1 MSSLNIIK
9 KYPELLELAYLSERE
24 REHDLHAIFKR
35 DIEDNCQFS
44 FRGWRIYPIKTDGE
58 IDMARLFKHLTCE
71 EIMVENED
79 GTTYPKRVFEMAR
92 SQRLHWINH
101 HVRELTPDNLDVFTI
116 EERDGKKRKV
126 KKTYIYDKVEKY
138 VIVLEQQR
146 SNGGSPDKSGGKF
159 FNSIENL
166 HLCTMNNQGLLA
178 LAQLILPS
186 EILSNFEVVRVEEEA
201 SLIRIYLDESVK
213 AEYKENPE
221 IESKGFCEAV
231 TIRDFPIRD
240 KGVDL
245 IVRRRKWYDKQNNRY
260 FSDSYDLKA
269 EETRYSKEF
278 AAFLKGVYGDDS
290 YDLPFA

>member
-58 IDMARLFKHLTCE
+58 IDMARLFKHLT
-71 EIMVENED
+71 
-79 GTTYPKRVFEMAR
+79 

-146 SNGGSPDKSGGKF
+146 SNGF
-159 FNSIENL
+159 YL
-166 HLCTMNNQGLLA
+166 LTAYHLN
-178 LAQLILPS
+178 
-186 EILSNFEVVRVEEEA
+186 
-201 SLIRIYLDESVK
+201 K
-213 AEYKENPE
+213 EY
-221 IESKGFCEAV
+221 G
-231 TIRDFPIRD
+231 
-240 KGVDL
+240 
-245 IVRRRKWYDKQNNRY
+245 
-260 FSDSYDLKA
+260 LKA
-269 EETRYSKEF
+269 LEKKMKKRLQTP
-278 AAFLKGVYGDDS
+278 L
-290 YDLPFA
+290 

>member
-58 IDMARLFKHLTCE
+58 IGMARLFKHLTCE

-146 SNGGSPDKSGGKF
+146 SNGF
-159 FNSIENL
+159 YL
-166 HLCTMNNQGLLA
+166 LTAYHLN
-178 LAQLILPS
+178 
-186 EILSNFEVVRVEEEA
+186 
-201 SLIRIYLDESVK
+201 K
-213 AEYKENPE
+213 EY
-221 IESKGFCEAV
+221 G
-231 TIRDFPIRD
+231 
-240 KGVDL
+240 
-245 IVRRRKWYDKQNNRY
+245 
-260 FSDSYDLKA
+260 LKA
-269 EETRYSKEF
+269 LEKKMKKRLQTP
-278 AAFLKGVYGDDS
+278 L
-290 YDLPFA
+290 